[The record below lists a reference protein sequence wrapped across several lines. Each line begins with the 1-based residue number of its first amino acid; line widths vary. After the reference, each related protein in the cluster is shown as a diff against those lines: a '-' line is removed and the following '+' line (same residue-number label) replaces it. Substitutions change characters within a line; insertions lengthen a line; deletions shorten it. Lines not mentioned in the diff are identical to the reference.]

1 MDNSDDYRRLRATL
15 AAEALDMIGTNR
27 YDIARITGLAPGEV
41 VLMLSNRDQALE
53 VEREQVKYL
62 KKENTHLL
70 RLNEQLQHEL
80 EMARRERASKR

>member
-1 MDNSDDYRRLRATL
+1 MDSIDDYRRLRATL

>member
-1 MDNSDDYRRLRATL
+1 MDNIDDYRRLRATI
-15 AAEALDMIGTNR
+15 AADALDLIGTDR

-41 VLMLSNRDQALE
+41 ALMLSNRDEALE

-80 EMARRERASKR
+80 EMARRKRASGR

>member
-1 MDNSDDYRRLRATL
+1 
-15 AAEALDMIGTNR
+15 
-27 YDIARITGLAPGEV
+27 
-41 VLMLSNRDQALE
+41 MLSNRDQALE